1 MKGNMQKRQI
11 SRSIQKGAPGQRGI
25 ALIIV
30 MLVIVTLSIM
40 AGGLAFTMRVETR
53 LAGNGGMDS
62 EFEWI
67 GRSGMELA
75 KYAISLQQEPFDAL
89 GQFWASGV
97 WDPLGEELPEI
108 SLTDNGL
115 GRGVFS
121 VKIVDLE
128 RKVNINIADELILNQ
143 ALSLVGVEPG
153 DVDVIRDSILD
164 WMDPDDETHLS
175 GFESDDYLSMTPPYY
190 GRYPYFAKNG
200 PMDDITELLKVYG
213 VTPAMF
219 WGNRI
224 HEKRSDIL
232 QSSLENEQGYLE
244 EPPYLIGLADL
255 FSTLSH
261 AQMNLNTAP
270 MEALLLNPY
279 VDENMARDII
289 SFRAGPDGVVATEDD
304 TPFQSVGEVASIV
317 GGNPQAASMMMRYF
331 NTRSLNFEVYVQV
344 RIGQSTRV
352 FRGILRKNSPV
363 DIQLIHFSWDQ

>member
-1 MKGNMQKRQI
+1 MTEFRRVSKFVQQGQ
-11 SRSIQKGAPGQRGI
+11 AEQRGI

-40 AGGLAFTMRVETR
+40 AGGLAYTMRVETR

-62 EFEWI
+62 EFEWL

-75 KYAISLQQEPFDAL
+75 KYALSLQQEPYDAL

-108 SLTDNGL
+108 SLTDNEL
-115 GRGVFS
+115 GRGKFS

-128 RKVNINIADELILNQ
+128 RKFNINIADEVILNQ
-143 ALSLVGVEPG
+143 ALNLIGVEPG

-175 GFESDDYLSMTPPYY
+175 GFESDDYLSMVPPYY

-219 WGNRI
+219 WGSRI
-224 HEKRSDIL
+224 HEKRAGIQVDSEMLD
-232 QSSLENEQGYLE
+232 QEMLE
-244 EPPYLIGLADL
+244 EPPYLLGLADL

-270 MEALLLNPY
+270 MEAILLNPY

-304 TPFQSVGEVASIV
+304 TPFQSVGEVSSMV
-317 GGNPQAASMMMRYF
+317 GGSPQAASLMSRYF
-331 NTRSLNFEVYVQV
+331 NTRSVNFEVYVQV
-344 RIGQSTRV
+344 QIGQTTRI
-352 FRGILRKNSPV
+352 FKGILRRSSPV